1 MPLEGMDR
9 NEYLNTKFGGKEKA
23 SKVYKKIEDEGK
35 LVNIHFQF
43 KKIKKNRL
51 QNFILLLLAKCES

>member
-9 NEYLNTKFGGKEKA
+9 NEYLNKKFGGREQA
-23 SKVYKKIEDEGK
+23 YKVYKRIEDEGR

-43 KKIKKNRL
+43 KKIKKNTKFL
-51 QNFILLLLAKCES
+51 FISQTISFCI